1 MNNRV
6 SGPSFIVSIIFT
18 LMNYLFFSIIYLNFN
33 YNEWYWSG
41 KILFIIFEVFI
52 VIQMFESSNT
62 DNKNGE

>member
-6 SGPSFIVSIIFT
+6 SGPSFIVGIIFT
-18 LMNYLFFSIIYLNFN
+18 LMNYLFFSFSYLNFS

-41 KILFIIFEVFI
+41 KILFIIFEIFI
-52 VIQMFESSNT
+52 VTQMFESSNT